1 MTPRRSLALVV
12 FILIGSASCTLVPPG
27 DNQLSYAEKSDGWQ
41 LLFDG
46 QTFNGW
52 RGYGLKGLPE
62 AGWEIKDGTLRTV
75 AKVKGKELITERKF
89 TDFEL
94 SWEWR
99 AALGANNGVKYF
111 VTEDRPKSPGHEYQT
126 IDDERH
132 PDAKRGPLYQTGAF
146 YDVFPP
152 AADKPSKPAGEWNSS
167 RIIVRGDHV
176 EHWLNGKNIL
186 TYTAG
191 SDAVKAAV
199 AKSKFKGEAG
209 FGNKITGPIMLTYH
223 QDEFW
228 YRNIKIRE
236 LK

>member
-1 MTPRRSLALVV
+1 MKNPGRFALAIAFLG
-12 FILIGSASCTLVPPG
+12 LNASALADPPPPNTLTT
-27 DNQLSYAEKSDGWQ
+27 AEKSAGWQ

-46 QTFNGW
+46 QTFTGW

-62 AGWEIKDGTLRTV
+62 AGWEIKDGLLKTIP
-75 AKVKGKELITERKF
+75 KVKGVALITEKKF
-89 TDFEL
+89 TNFDL

-111 VTEDRPKSPGHEYQT
+111 VTEERAKSPGHEYQT

-132 PDAKRGPLYQTGAF
+132 PDARRGPLYQTGAF

-167 RIIVRGDHV
+167 SVVVRGDHV
-176 EHWLNGKNIL
+176 EHWLNGKL
-186 TYTAG
+186 VLAYDAG
-191 SDAVKAAV
+191 SAAVKAAV
-199 AKSKFKGEAG
+199 AKSKFAKDAG
-209 FGNKITGPIMLTYH
+209 FGDKITGPIMLTYH

-236 LK
+236 LP